1 MPASQQL
8 VWIYIAA
15 AMAVGVVLAALAAA
29 MFIYQRYNIKLH
41 QSYAKKLLEAHE
53 DERAWVA
60 REVHDDALQR
70 VAMLQHELS
79 EWDSDEFSTSAST
92 ASATSATSAS
102 PTTPTTPS
110 ASDTPRATTVRVEA
124 LRDELQDLAV
134 MLRRVAHR
142 LHPAIIDQAGLIP
155 ALNQLASDVE
165 RASGIHLDT
174 QFDDNGE
181 AAHLSR
187 ERALTLYRIAQEALR
202 NVVKH
207 SGAKRA
213 SVRTRAAN
221 GRIEITVQDFGRG
234 FVSTDPARSAG
245 LGLISMAER
254 TRLAEG
260 EFDIR
265 SSPGEGTTVRAS
277 VPVNE

>member
-1 MPASQQL
+1 MPASHQL

-79 EWDSDEFSTSAST
+79 EWDSGEFSSSDGPK
-92 ASATSATSAS
+92 ATS
-102 PTTPTTPS
+102 
-110 ASDTPRATTVRVEA
+110 VRVEA
-124 LRDELQDLAV
+124 LRDELQDLGV

-155 ALNQLASDVE
+155 ALNQLSSDVE
-165 RASGIHLDT
+165 RSSGIEIET

-181 AAHLSR
+181 AARLSR
-187 ERALTLYRIAQEALR
+187 ERALMLYRIAQEALR

-213 SVRTRAAN
+213 RVKTRTSHGA
-221 GRIEITVQDFGRG
+221 IEITVQDFGRG
-234 FVSTDPARSAG
+234 FESTDPAKSAG

-265 SSPGEGTTVRAS
+265 STPGEGTIVRAS